1 MNDGMPQWQLAE
13 LGSKAGELLGMPLDL
28 TWDSS
33 GVRLGTEGDG
43 VYMHEPYNRQ
53 GRIEITG
60 WHPGCTYSFR
70 GDGRR
75 SISVRA
81 DRGPG
86 VIAAEIQA
94 RLLPGY
100 RETVIKIREHNEAEA
115 AETQA
120 REHLA
125 GLICGLFPAGVTSM
139 PSHCQSS
146 GRSEVIVRL
155 PGYQGGEVK
164 LSSNGGEVQ
173 FDRFRV
179 PAAVAL
185 RMLEIASIL
194 TDTETRAAS

>member
-13 LGSKAGELLGMPLDL
+13 LGSKVGGLLGMPLDL

-33 GVRLGTEGDG
+33 GVRLGAEGNG
-43 VYMHEPYNRQ
+43 LHMHEPYNRH
-53 GRIEITG
+53 GRIEISG
-60 WHPGCTYSFR
+60 WYPHSNRWVR
-70 GDGRR
+70 GERH

-115 AETQA
+115 AESQA